1 MMDGD
6 CDQEIDVT
14 DKVCPLTF
22 VHARLTIDAM
32 MPGKVL
38 AICLR
43 NGEATENVPK
53 SIKELGHKVLSL
65 KPINEAA
72 DIYRLRILIT

>member
-1 MMDGD
+1 MEKD
-6 CDQEIDVT
+6 CDQELDIT

-32 MPGKVL
+32 SPGKVL

-43 NGEATENVPK
+43 KGEALENVPR

-65 KPINEAA
+65 KLISQAD